1 LQIQDQ
7 GLKTTKNHRKENQEA
22 FLLTVRRFDWSA
34 EPIETNPRKQE
45 VFQPLNS
52 PRKPGSRNSQALK
65 GRPVSERGSPI
76 RAAILHRNRI
86 LKVR

>member
-1 LQIQDQ
+1 EILQIQDQ

-34 EPIETNPRKQE
+34 EPIETNPGKQE

-52 PRKPGSRNSQALK
+52 PKTPETKVPKASKAGPSPSEAALY
-65 GRPVSERGSPI
+65 GPPFYTATRF
-76 RAAILHRNRI
+76 
-86 LKVR
+86 